1 MKGIVLAGGAGTR
14 LHPMTLGISKQ
25 LIPVYNKPMIYYP
38 ISTLMLAGIKEIL
51 IITTPEDQPQFKRLL
66 GDGSH
71 LGVRFEY
78 AVQAK
83 PNGLAEAFI
92 IGKEF
97 IGKSTVA
104 LVLGDNIFYGNH
116 LQPLLLKAASKKRGC
131 TLFGYEV
138 KDPERYGVAEVDT
151 NGKLLSIEE
160 KPKHPKSNIAVTGL
174 YFYDNRVVDFAHA
187 IKPSNRG
194 ELEITDVNR
203 LYMEKGDAEVNIMG
217 RGYAWLDAGTYESL
231 MQSSQFVQVIEERQG
246 TFIAALEEVAFRM
259 GFIDREQL
267 KDLGKKLGKSAYGKY
282 LVDIALKEH
291 G

>member
-14 LHPMTLGISKQ
+14 LHPMTLGMSKQ

-38 ISTLMLAGIKEIL
+38 ISTLMLAGIKDIL
-51 IITTPEDQPQFKRLL
+51 IITTPEDQFQFKRLL
-66 GDGSH
+66 GDGSQ
-71 LGVRFEY
+71 LGVNFQY

-97 IGKSTVA
+97 VGKSPVA

-116 LQPLLLKAASKKRGC
+116 LQPMLLKAAAKKRGC

-151 NGKLLSIEE
+151 NGKLLSVEE
-160 KPKHPKSNIAVTGL
+160 KPKNPKSNIAITGL
-174 YFYDNRVVDFAHA
+174 YFYDNRVVDFAHS

-217 RGYAWLDAGTYESL
+217 RGFAWLDAGTYESL

-259 GFIDREQL
+259 GFISRDQL